1 MFQPYQT
8 QVSPACLCHCR
19 CRMYPASK
27 STVRPSCGRKNAMR
41 AYGPRLFCASELCPV
56 CASGPRPVCATRN
69 MKSAVPMIQSQ
80 RCFMIFPFESGELL
94 ICGPLSHYLKL
105 LAASAQARNFFDLY
119 AVIVID
125 GPGAHVRV
133 SVVNRGVDRCAACD
147 VARPSSLCA
156 PDHPFADVFSDL
168 GHRDKRA
175 TIVGH
180 ANGVPGLKPPRR
192 RILRMDADG
201 WRACSLQLR
210 RDVRKDGIDE
220 VIPVSALTES
230 TGNHS
235 IIETLVGEFARQPFG
250 QP

>member
-1 MFQPYQT
+1 MPGAVSAIASPSSWRAPTSNSKASFQT
-8 QVSPACLCHCR
+8 SS
-19 CRMYPASK
+19 ASRAGVC
-27 STVRPSCGRKNAMR
+27 SMR
-41 AYGPRLFCASELCPV
+41 S
-56 CASGPRPVCATRN
+56 
-69 MKSAVPMIQSQ
+69 SAARRRRRRWPNWPK
-80 RCFMIFPFESGELL
+80 RCFIIFPFESGELL
-94 ICGPLSHYLKL
+94 ICGPLQHYLKL

-133 SVVNRGVDRCAACD
+133 SVVNRGVDRGAACD